1 MIVMMIAITPS
12 LNAASRS
19 LFNARPLA
27 WKIQAS
33 SEA

>member
-19 LFNARPLA
+19 LFKASPFAR
-27 WKIQAS
+27 KIRPS
-33 SEA
+33 C